1 MIKLLNEQIIWIKFQ
16 RWLLWA
22 EIWLADAVN
31 MGLMR
36 AEQPLA
42 FHSTLA
48 LFCLIECQFF
58 CCFLEQEVHNY
69 DFSGVFLACLSVR
82 GGAFWSM
89 MLQARNVGQIPP
101 PTNPTP
107 KHKVPRPSQ
116 TFPVAPK
123 GLSTQATHRDRPHF
137 VQSWAQYCRYCT
149 KRKMNAWYGISS
161 ECERG
166 ERGRGGTKGGR
177 SKRKGESQTQNIDR
191 FPPKDWMD
199 KHSFFPSIDLHEFW

>member
-1 MIKLLNEQIIWIKFQ
+1 
-16 RWLLWA
+16 
-22 EIWLADAVN
+22 

-36 AEQPLA
+36 VEQPLA

-58 CCFLEQEVHNY
+58 FCFLEQEVHNY
-69 DFSGVFLACLSVR
+69 DFSGVFPACLSVR
-82 GGAFWSM
+82 GGAFWST
-89 MLQARNVGQIPP
+89 MLQAQNVGQIPP

-116 TFPVAPK
+116 TLWVAPK
-123 GLSTQATHRDRPHF
+123 GLSTQATHCDWPHS

-149 KRKMNAWYGISS
+149 KRNMNVWYGISS
-161 ECERG
+161 ECERWK
-166 ERGRGGTKGGR
+166 RGRGGTKGGH
-177 SKRKGESQTQNIDR
+177 SKQKCENQTQNNDR